1 MGHLRSA
8 ELNLPNATFA
18 ALLLIGGACLFT
30 GFMTPIVAVVVG
42 VGAVG
47 FGILFEVSYIV
58 VAIVI
63 LAAAIALLGPG
74 AFSIDARLFGHREIL
89 IQPQKGAIRHSD

>member
-18 ALLLIGGACLFT
+18 ASLVIVGTCLFV
-30 GFMTPIVAVVVG
+30 GFLTPIVAVVIG
-42 VGAVG
+42 VGAVA
-47 FGILFEVSYIV
+47 FGMFFALNYIV
-58 VAIVI
+58 LAIII

-74 AFSIDARLFGHREIL
+74 GYSVDARLFGHREIL
-89 IQPQKGAIRHSD
+89 IQHRNER